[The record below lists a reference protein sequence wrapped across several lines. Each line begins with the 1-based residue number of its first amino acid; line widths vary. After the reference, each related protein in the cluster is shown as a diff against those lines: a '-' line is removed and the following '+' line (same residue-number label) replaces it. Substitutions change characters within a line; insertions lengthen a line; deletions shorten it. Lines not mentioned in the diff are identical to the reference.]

1 MQGVKTRRSYT
12 RLPVKYIVSHTAS
25 AHFYDSSAMSS
36 IQASKIGSSLRNVGT
51 HSYQPYIADSLTCK
65 QQANPTCMATYHHMH
80 SILLQLSARLL
91 FFITGHPV
99 HFYTH
104 IYIYI
109 VQESYH
115 IDDLSRIRWARVVLD
130 GVQDL
135 LPLSLNVAS

>member
-1 MQGVKTRRSYT
+1 MQTTSKPNVHGHISPYAF
-12 RLPVKYIVSHTAS
+12 YIVA
-25 AHFYDSSAMSS
+25 A
-36 IQASKIGSSLRNVGT
+36 ISKITVFYHGS
-51 HSYQPYIADSLTCK
+51 PCA
-65 QQANPTCMATYHHMH
+65 
-80 SILLQLSARLL
+80 LLYSH
-91 FFITGHPV
+91 I
-99 HFYTH
+99 Y